1 MTRAREL
8 ARLGNENAISAN
20 SDNKVGIGSTQPA
33 AKLDVKGDVD
43 VSQGVSV
50 TGILTVTGSIDAAGG
65 IDGGVNATGIV
76 TASHGLRATAG
87 GINIISGVSTFA
99 NQVDANGSVD
109 ITGIVTASHGVRVT
123 VGGINVTAGIT
134 TVTDFKATGNFP
146 VTPDGGTGVGATVGN
161 GGGAGIV
168 TYYGDGSNLDGVTG
182 GGGLGT
188 AISYDVAGT
197 TSPFSYIDREVN
209 VTENMDLSNTNAG
222 LNNSIIVSV
231 VPKVTVLSGVAVTV
245 GSGKTMIIDVLQ
257 IADS

>member
-1 MTRAREL
+1 M
-8 ARLGNENAISAN
+8 
-20 SDNKVGIGSTQPA
+20 
-33 AKLDVKGDVD
+33 
-43 VSQGVSV
+43 
-50 TGILTVTGSIDAAGG
+50 
-65 IDGGVNATGIV
+65 
-76 TASHGLRATAG
+76 RATAG

-123 VGGINVTAGIT
+123 AGGINVTAGIT

>member
-99 NQVDANGSVD
+99 NQVDANGSVY

-123 VGGINVTAGIT
+123 AGGINVTAGIT

-146 VTPDGGTGVGATVGN
+146 VTPDSGTGVGATVGK
-161 GGGAGIV
+161 GDSGIT

-209 VTENMDLSNTNAG
+209 VTENMDLTNTNAG
-222 LNNSIIVSV
+222 LNSSIIVSV
-231 VPKVTVLSGVAVTV
+231 IPQVTVLNGIAVTV
-245 GSGKTMIIDVLQ
+245 GAGKTMVIDILQ
-257 IADS
+257 IADV

>member
-1 MTRAREL
+1 MCIRD
-8 ARLGNENAISAN
+8 S
-20 SDNKVGIGSTQPA
+20 
-33 AKLDVKGDVD
+33 
-43 VSQGVSV
+43 
-50 TGILTVTGSIDAAGG
+50 
-65 IDGGVNATGIV
+65 
-76 TASHGLRATAG
+76 
-87 GINIISGVSTFA
+87 
-99 NQVDANGSVD
+99 

-123 VGGINVTAGIT
+123 AGGINVTAGIT

>member
-65 IDGGVNATGIV
+65 TQATGI
-76 TASHGLRATAG
+76 
-87 GINIISGVSTFA
+87 I
-99 NQVDANGSVD
+99 
-109 ITGIVTASHGVRVT
+109 TASHGVRVT
-123 VGGINVTAGIT
+123 AGGINVTAGIT

-222 LNNSIIVSV
+222 LNSSIIVSV
-231 VPKVTVLSGVAVTV
+231 IPQVTILSGIAVTV
-245 GSGKTMIIDVLQ
+245 GTGKTMIIDVLQ
-257 IADS
+257 LANE